1 MAFFFRFMQPLI
13 EAGHLYLGLSPLYRV
28 QFGTGAKAE
37 QHWVYSDEEKDAL
50 LKQARKN
57 QKISIT
63 RFKGL
68 GEMNPKTLWNTT
80 LNPRAR
86 KLLRIGI
93 DDLAATEDVF
103 TSLLGKDTESRYRMI
118 QDNAD
123 RLEVDV

>member
-1 MAFFFRFMQPLI
+1 
-13 EAGHLYLGLSPLYRV
+13 
-28 QFGTGAKAE
+28 
-37 QHWVYSDEEKDAL
+37 
-50 LKQARKN
+50 
-57 QKISIT
+57 
-63 RFKGL
+63 
-68 GEMNPKTLWNTT
+68 MNPKTLWNTT